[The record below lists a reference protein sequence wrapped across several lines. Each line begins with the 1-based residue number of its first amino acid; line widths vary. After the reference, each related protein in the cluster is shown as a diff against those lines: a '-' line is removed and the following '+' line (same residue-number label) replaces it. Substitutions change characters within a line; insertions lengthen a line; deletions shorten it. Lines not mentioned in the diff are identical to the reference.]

1 MIIKKM
7 LFLGCLVVLSS
18 SLSFAGIK
26 SYGDEGEV
34 NSEQSNKSAEF
45 KNVNINRELSK
56 AKNAYFQG
64 DLEKA
69 EKYVD
74 TVLSVSFDNLKA
86 MELKNKILVLREKIS
101 FFKKSV
107 VNDYA
112 IELKRAVKD
121 GNCYEGFL
129 FIKKITS
136 LLPNEDVTSYS
147 LRLSDE
153 KDLIAS
159 TIENENDKREFLN
172 SLEYFQDGQF
182 YKASTLIYKL
192 SKKYPKFEDFVG
204 MSRCYILQETN
215 TKRISIYYKEALK
228 NIKYNRY
235 GKAKD
240 YIELGYI
247 LQPENIKLIT
257 LMEQINMELM

>member
-7 LFLGCLVVLSS
+7 LLLGLVVVLFS

-26 SYGDEGEV
+26 SYGNEELV
-34 NSEQSNKSAEF
+34 NSEQSNSPEF
-45 KNVNINRELSK
+45 KKVNIKRELAK

-69 EKYVD
+69 EQYID
-74 TVLSVSFDNLKA
+74 IILNVSSDNLKA
-86 MELKNKILVLREKIS
+86 TELKNKILVLREKIS
-101 FFKKSV
+101 FFKKAV
-107 VNDYA
+107 VSDYA

-129 FIKKITS
+129 FIKKINS
-136 LLPNEDVTSYS
+136 LIPEEDVTSYY

-159 TIENENDKREFLN
+159 TIENENDKKEFLN
-172 SLEYFQDGQF
+172 SIEYFKDGKF
-182 YKASTLIYKL
+182 LKASRLISKL

-204 MSRCYILQETN
+204 MSRCYILQETS
-215 TKRISIYYKEALK
+215 TKRISMYYKEALK

-240 YIELGYI
+240 CIELGYI